1 MKTENELKEMTKEEL
16 VNEAMSLQKQLESKR
31 KEAEDWFKSYSET
44 KRKFGAFREIVKGVV
59 VLVD

>member
-44 KRKFGAFREIVKGVV
+44 KRKFGAFREIVK
-59 VLVD
+59 